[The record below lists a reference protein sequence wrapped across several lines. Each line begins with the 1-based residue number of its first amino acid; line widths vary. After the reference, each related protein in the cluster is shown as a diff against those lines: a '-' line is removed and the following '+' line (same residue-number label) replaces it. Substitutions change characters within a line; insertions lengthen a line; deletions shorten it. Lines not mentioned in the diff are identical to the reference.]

1 MVRAVGWGAS
11 SLNSAFLVRTPLPS
25 PRNTKESI
33 DYMFGVIHKQ
43 LVLRMLRGEPP
54 WHMELGPFVADHD
67 VCHGAEEREEEDD
80 EEDEG
85 DDDDEPPPLGD
96 WWAE

>member
-1 MVRAVGWGAS
+1 
-11 SLNSAFLVRTPLPS
+11 
-25 PRNTKESI
+25 
-33 DYMFGVIHKQ
+33 MFGVIHKQ

-85 DDDDEPPPLGD
+85 DDDDEPPPLGH

>member
-1 MVRAVGWGAS
+1 
-11 SLNSAFLVRTPLPS
+11 
-25 PRNTKESI
+25 
-33 DYMFGVIHKQ
+33 
-43 LVLRMLRGEPP
+43 
-54 WHMELGPFVADHD
+54 MELGPFVADHD

-96 WWAE
+96 WWAEWEGGYGFGGTLLVAASGL

>member
-1 MVRAVGWGAS
+1 
-11 SLNSAFLVRTPLPS
+11 
-25 PRNTKESI
+25 
-33 DYMFGVIHKQ
+33 
-43 LVLRMLRGEPP
+43 
-54 WHMELGPFVADHD
+54 MELRPFVADHN
-67 VCHGAEEREEEDD
+67 VRHGAEEREEEGD